1 MKVKDI
7 ALCWDFILAIVLSG
21 IIYAIL
27 PCNVKL
33 VAAKDIYYIAITVLS
48 IIFSLYFAA
57 LAIIISSSND
67 DFILFLEVDKTYTG
81 VIGTFKYT
89 LIVLFFSL
97 IVSIILFCIAS
108 IGINENYDIQSKIIM
123 SIFNFFFSYSLFTV
137 FNACLDSI
145 TYAKKRVDFI
155 KIKGKYKN
163 Q

>member
-7 ALCWDFILAIVLSG
+7 ILSWDFILAIILSG
-21 IIYAIL
+21 IIYIFL
-27 PCNVKL
+27 PCNIKL
-33 VAAKDIYYIAITVLS
+33 LSAKDIYYIAITVLS

-67 DFILFLEVDKTYTG
+67 DFILFLEEDKIYSG

-97 IVSIILFCIAS
+97 IVSIILYCIAAL
-108 IGINENYDIQSKIIM
+108 GINENYDIQPKIIM
-123 SIFNFFFSYSLFTV
+123 DIFIFLFSYSLFTV

-145 TYAKKRVDFI
+145 TYAKKRVEFI
-155 KIKGKYKN
+155 KIKEKYKK
-163 Q
+163 